1 MLYYLKL
8 GLDYFTC
15 FVVRETGYFY
25 RTPKIQMQVVV
36 GMSIRLT
43 RKPGQK
49 GTRQLQLVYGDKL
62 VCVRYRYDEAKRK
75 RSKTVE
81 LVVEEHEWM
90 PDDTLVR
97 VRVAWGEKDLGVK
110 VKQAGGRWLSDV
122 KLWEL
127 PYGKAVALGLA
138 ERVVRDWV

>member
-1 MLYYLKL
+1 
-8 GLDYFTC
+8 
-15 FVVRETGYFY
+15 
-25 RTPKIQMQVVV
+25 
-36 GMSIRLT
+36 MSIRLT

-90 PDDTLVR
+90 PDNTLVR
-97 VRVAWGEKDLGVK
+97 VRVAWAENDLRAK
-110 VKQAGGRWLSDV
+110 VKQAGAKWLPDV

-127 PYGKAVALGLA
+127 PYGKAVALGLT
-138 ERVVRDWV
+138 ERVVRDWLV

>member
-1 MLYYLKL
+1 
-8 GLDYFTC
+8 
-15 FVVRETGYFY
+15 
-25 RTPKIQMQVVV
+25 
-36 GMSIRLT
+36 MSIRLT

-49 GTRQLQLVYGDKL
+49 GTKQLQLVYGDKL
-62 VCVRYRYDEAKRK
+62 VCVRYRYDEVKRR

-90 PDDTLVR
+90 PDNTLVR

-127 PYGKAVALGLA
+127 PYGKAMSLGLA
-138 ERVVRDWV
+138 ERVVRDWL